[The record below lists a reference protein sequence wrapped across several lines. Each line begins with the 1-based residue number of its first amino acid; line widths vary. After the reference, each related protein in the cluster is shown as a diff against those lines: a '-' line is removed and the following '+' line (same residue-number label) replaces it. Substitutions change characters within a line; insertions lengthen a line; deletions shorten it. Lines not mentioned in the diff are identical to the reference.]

1 MKELPPPERGNSPLG
16 QQVYTKQLLLGP
28 GESSDSPFV
37 PRTDQYGSPTFIRD
51 SMSQNGKKNKVGGL
65 AGRIA
70 VFAPGDLDSKIL
82 LEKFL

>member
-16 QQVYTKQLLLGP
+16 QQVYTKQLLLSP

-51 SMSQNGKKNKVGGL
+51 SMPQNGKKIKWEDWRGGWL
-65 AGRIA
+65 VLPQGT
-70 VFAPGDLDSKIL
+70 
-82 LEKFL
+82 